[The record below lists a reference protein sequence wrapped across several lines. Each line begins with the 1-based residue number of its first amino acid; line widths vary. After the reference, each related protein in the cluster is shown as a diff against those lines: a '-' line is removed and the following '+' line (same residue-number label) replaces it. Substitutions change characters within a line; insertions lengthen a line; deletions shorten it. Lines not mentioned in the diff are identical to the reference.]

1 MSSAPV
7 FSGVRVTRSL
17 ALYVCSVDCCLSF
30 CPFSFGH
37 CVVCPSSSY
46 GFWLS
51 LLYHQTLL
59 IPPLSRSLWLFQRK
73 FNPSPKRSLW
83 LFQSRLIPPLGR
95 YLWLF
100 QRKFNPSP
108 RRSLWLFQS
117 KLIPPPSRSLWL
129 FQSTLIPPPSQSL
142 WLFQVFY
149 RSWLYIW
156 VTRWGP
162 CCSVFLL
169 CLSSSCVPL
178 LPVSLDCPFRLPLR
192 YSLTFIYFIRAEKA
206 SPSVVWKG
214 IFLPVPVFLF
224 LFIAI
229 RSTWIKYQEIV
240 TCIIDE

>member
-1 MSSAPV
+1 MLTLPEHMSSAPV

-51 LLYHQTLL
+51 LLYHQTPL
-59 IPPLSRSLWLFQRK
+59 IPSLSRS
-73 FNPSPKRSLW
+73 
-83 LFQSRLIPPLGR
+83 
-95 YLWLF
+95 LWLF

-142 WLFQVFY
+142 GLFQVFY

-156 VTRWGP
+156 VIRRGP
-162 CCSVFLL
+162 CCPVFLL